1 MSYFE
6 DTEYAT
12 KNLIDLIAG
21 QQKELEGV
29 KEELANQI
37 AKNKFFAWDYET
49 SDLND
54 DFSEAHVMN
63 AFRNMAQAN
72 QEADKLK
79 VTKSRLEATIGT
91 QQQAIQSM
99 CGALL
104 QIVRQGL
111 SLVHGGPNNS
121 PAGRQLSGIALT
133 DIVWQAR
140 NQAIHYEKKKFHPPV
155 VETFNALEAA
165 FGAEFTLANHQGS
178 SRAKQVVYLIGWD
191 EFETFKND
199 MALLGLS

>member
-29 KEELANQI
+29 KAELATQI

-63 AFRNMAQAN
+63 AFRNMAQAK
-72 QEADKLK
+72 QEADKLE
-79 VTKSRLEATIGT
+79 VVKSRLEATIGT

-104 QIVRQGL
+104 QIVKQGL
-111 SLVHGGPNNS
+111 SLVHGGLSNS
-121 PAGRQLSGIALT
+121 PAGRQLSGIALR

-140 NQAIHYEKKKFHPPV
+140 NQAIHYEENNFRQPV
-155 VETFNALEAA
+155 VQTFSGLEAA
-165 FGAEFTLANHQGS
+165 FGPEFALANHQGS

-191 EFETFKND
+191 EFEVFKSD